1 MKEIGIEGGSLGR
14 MTEVLRDAKDI
25 ASLTAKRSKP
35 EAPSAAAPADGH
47 DDDRDR

>member
-1 MKEIGIEGGSLGR
+1 

-25 ASLTAKRSKP
+25 SALTRDKKAGKAKIGK
-35 EAPSAAAPADGH
+35 D

>member
-1 MKEIGIEGGSLGR
+1 

-25 ASLTAKRSKP
+25 AALTRDGKKGPKEKSAKP
-35 EAPSAAAPADGH
+35 G